1 MTQEIISFLNL
12 RITQLGYFNDV
23 FGLATRIEREGKIYP
38 AIYNDN
44 NEYTQIN
51 LDSKGSL
58 TYWRRNGD
66 NTYTEQENTSTIGN
80 EYLTTIPL
88 RLVGFLKKESVNDTY
103 FSEKIVNTLIG
114 ILTTNSVTLK
124 QAIKAKRISIAV
136 KKYEV
141 DGRILATEEYDKI
154 DFEPRYDW
162 AYFAIEFEVKVVTST
177 KCFDTFCDVP
187 APDFNCGV
195 VKIYDT
201 NGTLIDTI
209 DCGDSYI
216 VSATGDAIVQNTD
229 NTFSHT
235 IPCGTTYSLSD
246 TTYEVY
252 VNGVLNQTTTIPSMV
267 DYTINI
273 TA

>member
-38 AIYNDN
+38 AIYNNN

-66 NTYTEQENTSTIGN
+66 NSYTEQENTSTIGN
-80 EYLTTIPL
+80 EYVTTIPL
-88 RLVGFLKKESVNDTY
+88 KLVGFMKKESVNDTY

-124 QAIKAKRISIAV
+124 QAIKAKRISIVV

-141 DGRILATEEYDKI
+141 DGRVLATEEYDKI

-162 AYFAIEFEVKVVTST
+162 AYFAIEFEVKVVTNT
-177 KCFDTFCDVP
+177 KCYDTFCDVVP
-187 APDFNCGV
+187 PDFNCGV

-201 NGTLIDTI
+201 SGTLIDTI
-209 DCGDSYI
+209 DCGGTYTISG
-216 VSATGDAIVQNTD
+216 TGDAIVQNTD
-229 NTFSHT
+229 NSFSHT
-235 IPCGTTYSLSD
+235 IACGTTYSLED

-252 VNGVLNQTTTIPSMV
+252 VNGLLNQTLTTPSMIN
-267 DYTINI
+267 YTINI